1 MGLISRVSSRT
12 YRFSLQKARKMEL
25 GMDRSF
31 QAQPTV
37 RLVRNKSAKQAVAK
51 RYTKKSVGFGIKNP
65 AFAKQGD
72 FIDKKCPFTGN
83 VSIRG
88 RLLTGVVTTLKMQRT
103 CTIRRDYLHFVKNTT
118 DLKKGTKTSQPISP
132 QHFVTSRS
140 AISSQSA

>member
-1 MGLISRVSSRT
+1 
-12 YRFSLQKARKMEL
+12 MEL

-31 QAQPTV
+31 HAQPTV
-37 RLVRNKSAKQAVAK
+37 QLVRNKSAKQAVAK

-88 RLLTGVVTTLKMQRT
+88 RLLTGVGKLK
-103 CTIRRDYLHFVKNTT
+103 HF
-118 DLKKGTKTSQPISP
+118 I
-132 QHFVTSRS
+132 H
-140 AISSQSA
+140 

>member
-1 MGLISRVSSRT
+1 
-12 YRFSLQKARKMEL
+12 MEL

-31 QAQPTV
+31 HAQPTV
-37 RLVRNKSAKQAVAK
+37 QLVRNKSAKQAVAK

-88 RLLTGVVTTLKMQRT
+88 RLLTGVGKLKT
-103 CTIRRDYLHFVKNTT
+103 FYPLNCINLNLTF
-118 DLKKGTKTSQPISP
+118 
-132 QHFVTSRS
+132 F
-140 AISSQSA
+140 